1 MNLVAQRQREINRI
15 SKSGV
20 ITMTQARRSLL
31 SHFEAMEQAKE
42 IILKYWGELDT
53 KMDIAQKLKK
63 FNYMGFHAQP
73 IGLKDLAEL
82 FDYMENLSEETLED
96 NGWI

>member
-15 SKSGV
+15 SKSGD

-31 SHFEAMEQAKE
+31 SHFEAMQQAKE
-42 IILKYWGELDT
+42 IILKYWGKLDT

-63 FNYMGFHAQP
+63 FNYMGFHGQP
-73 IGLKDLAEL
+73 IGLKDVTEL
-82 FDYMENLSEETLED
+82 FHYMEDLSEETLEEY
-96 NGWI
+96 GWI